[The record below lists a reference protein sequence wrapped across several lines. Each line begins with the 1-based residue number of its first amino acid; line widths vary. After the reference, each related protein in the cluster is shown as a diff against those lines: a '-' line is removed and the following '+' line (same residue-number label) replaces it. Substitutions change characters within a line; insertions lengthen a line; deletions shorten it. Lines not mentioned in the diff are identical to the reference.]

1 VRQNTLKG
9 FDEVTAATA
18 DNPAPWVIVSD
29 DRCPV
34 VRKLSWLVRQW
45 DNMGVFKFVS
55 KHGHHET
62 EAELVQEL
70 DACPWSLILIHD
82 GGMRSAGP
90 EAIPFIL
97 RNLPG
102 GKLATVAY
110 VVPGTMWLTRQ
121 LYHVVSRHRRLL
133 SARQRNVA
141 SAR

>member
-1 VRQNTLKG
+1 MTS
-9 FDEVTAATA
+9 AAA
-18 DNPAPWVIVSD
+18 DNLTPWIIVSD

-34 VRKLSWLVRQW
+34 VRKLSWVVRQW
-45 DNMGVFKFVS
+45 DNTGVFKFVS
-55 KHGHHET
+55 KHEHN
-62 EAELVQEL
+62 EAETALVHEL
-70 DACPWSLILIHD
+70 DACPWSLILVHD
-82 GGMRSAGP
+82 CGMRSAGP

-121 LYHVVSRHRRLL
+121 LYNLVSRNRRLL
-133 SARQRNVA
+133 AAQQRNAA